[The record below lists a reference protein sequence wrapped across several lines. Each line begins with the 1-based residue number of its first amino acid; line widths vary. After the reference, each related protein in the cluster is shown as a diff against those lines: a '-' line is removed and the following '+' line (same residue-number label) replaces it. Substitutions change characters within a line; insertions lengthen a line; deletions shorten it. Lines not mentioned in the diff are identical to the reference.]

1 MRSLP
6 ARRVARSLGMQA
18 LRLGLLSCWAATA
31 VAASSA
37 DTARTHG
44 DGVPVDPATRVDH
57 DARPILSPKERDPNL
72 PAHLYRE
79 AIVEEL
85 SRIFDIPD
93 KIIWALGPL
102 GVEPNREA
110 ANVNAMDEVPN
121 SSWFTNRNHIRSVP
135 PGTIRKGPK
144 DGLRPDTPWK
154 ITDWKRGGITPG
166 FQIED
171 RNGNRW
177 VIKLD
182 APGYPQ
188 AGSGAAVVSG
198 RLIWAAGYH
207 FSHDEA
213 VTFRRSDLTIDEDL
227 KQGKD
232 GGKPL
237 TDVELDYLL
246 TLGAHDPDGTQYA
259 AASLF
264 LEGSPV
270 GPFEFR
276 GRREDDPNDWYQHKN
291 RRELRGLWVF
301 YSWIN
306 NWDVKDHQSLDM
318 FHAPEDDSLGHVIH
332 NLLDASGSL
341 GAAGQGAK
349 TLPTGYEKRI
359 DFVWITKRLL
369 SLGFAVEPWRKIDQD
384 TGVPSIGNFASEGFE
399 PDDWRPLQDLAPF
412 REKELGDL
420 YWGAKLVASF
430 SDAQIRAAIDAAG
443 YRDPRA
449 PDLLFRILQERRD
462 AIAREWFD
470 RVAPLDFFTV
480 EGGNLR
486 FHDLAVDIGI
496 ASAREYEARVT
507 SPGSETA
514 RVVRLRDNALPL
526 SALGEADSVR
536 LELRVVGLDA
546 RPVLLELRRDARW
559 SVIRV
564 RHG

>member
-1 MRSLP
+1 MTRRRAIARVVLP
-6 ARRVARSLGMQA
+6 L
-18 LRLGLLSCWAATA
+18 LLSWASAG
-31 VAASSA
+31 VSFAAGFA
-37 DTARTHG
+37 APGGRECHDDA
-44 DGVPVDPATRVDH
+44 VPVREATPVDH
-57 DARPILSPKERDPNL
+57 DACPIASPAERDPSL

-93 KIIWALGPL
+93 KIIWALRPF
-102 GVEPNREA
+102 GVAPNREA

-121 SSWFTNRNHIRSVP
+121 STWFTNRNHVRSVSP
-135 PGTIRKGPK
+135 SAIRKGPK
-144 DGLRPDTPWK
+144 DGLRPEMPWT
-154 ITDWKRGGITPG
+154 IVDLKRGGVTPG
-166 FQIED
+166 FQIKD
-171 RNGNRW
+171 RNGKRW
-177 VIKLD
+177 LIKLD

-188 AGSGAAVVSG
+188 AGSGASVVSS

-213 VTFRRSDLTIDEDL
+213 VTFRRSELTLDEDL
-227 KQGKD
+227 KQGKE
-232 GGKPL
+232 GKPVSEE
-237 TDVELDYLL
+237 DIDYLL
-246 TLGAHDPDGTQYA
+246 TLGARDPDGTQYA

-264 LEGSPV
+264 LEGSPI

-306 NWDVKDHQSLDM
+306 NWDVKDHQSLDT
-318 FHAPEDDSLGHVIH
+318 FHTPEGDSIGYVRHH
-332 NLLDASGSL
+332 LLDASGSL
-341 GAAGQGAK
+341 GAAAQGAK

-359 DFVWITKRLL
+359 DFGWIAKRLVT
-369 SLGFAVEPWRKIDQD
+369 LGFVEEPWRRIPQE
-384 TGVPSIGNFASEGFE
+384 TGIPSIGNFASQGFE
-399 PDDWRPLQDLAPF
+399 PDDWEPAQDLAPF

-430 SDAQIRAAIDAAG
+430 SDAQIRAAIDAVG

-449 PDLLFRILQERRD
+449 PDVLFRILKERRD
-462 AIAREWFD
+462 AIAREWFG

-486 FHDLAVDIGI
+486 FRDLAVDIGI
-496 ASAREYEARVT
+496 ASTRQYEARIT
-507 SPGSETA
+507 SPGSGAA
-514 RVVRLRDNALPL
+514 RVVPLEGTALPL
-526 SALGEADSVR
+526 SALGDAERVTLEVGVRGSKARPVR
-536 LELRVVGLDA
+536 LELRLGS
-546 RPVLLELRRDARW
+546 PW
-559 SVIRV
+559 SVVRV